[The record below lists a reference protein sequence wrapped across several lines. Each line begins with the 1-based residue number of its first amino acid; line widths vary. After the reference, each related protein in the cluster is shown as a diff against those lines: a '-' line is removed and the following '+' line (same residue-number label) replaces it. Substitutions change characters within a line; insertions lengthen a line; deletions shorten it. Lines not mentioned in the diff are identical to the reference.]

1 MKWLKLFEEYND
13 DRRIELANN
22 IFLTPYITKEL
33 DAMELNRVED
43 YRYIYYYTGNE
54 GKEKLEFFFHKNAH
68 QITRIL
74 TTTSIPRNLCDKYS
88 SSGYPDRYILKLFLK
103 QFRDF
108 LFRKKYIT
116 DDSSSIGYVLDS
128 EIAFVS
134 ALKNAIKEKSG
145 HYSIFNQIP

>member
-54 GKEKLEFFFHKNAH
+54 GKEKLKFLLFKKDDSV
-68 QITRIL
+68 TRIL
-74 TTTSIPRNLCDKYS
+74 STSTIPRKLCDKFS
-88 SSGYPDRYILKLFLK
+88 SEYPDRYIFKLFAK
-103 QFRDF
+103 QVRDF
-108 LFRKKYIT
+108 LFLKKYIT
-116 DDSSSIGYVLDS
+116 DDIISIG
-128 EIAFVS
+128 FVS
-134 ALKNAIKEKSG
+134 GSDLGGYQTALKNAIKEKSG